1 MTYVRYFNLQ
11 KTNRKLMYLTIN
23 FDRLLIQTLE
33 DLILWFEEEFDLIFQ
48 SKENLSDQDINLGIL
63 IIENFVEVLK
73 ANPDNRLL
81 DLLVSSLSNI
91 RRKYP
96 DFF

>member
-1 MTYVRYFNLQ
+1 
-11 KTNRKLMYLTIN
+11 MYLTID
-23 FDRLLIQTLE
+23 FDYLLTQNIE

-48 SKENLSDQDINLGIL
+48 NKENLSDQDINLGIL

-73 ANPDNRLL
+73 ANPDDRLL

-91 RRKYP
+91 RRKYL

>member
-1 MTYVRYFNLQ
+1 
-11 KTNRKLMYLTIN
+11 MYLTID
-23 FDRLLIQTLE
+23 FDYLLTQNIE

-48 SKENLSDQDINLGIL
+48 NKENLSDQDINLGIL

-73 ANPDNRLL
+73 ANPDDRLL

>member
-1 MTYVRYFNLQ
+1 
-11 KTNRKLMYLTIN
+11 MYLTID
-23 FDRLLIQTLE
+23 FDYLLTQNIE

-48 SKENLSDQDINLGIL
+48 NKENLSDQDINLGIL

-73 ANPDNRLL
+73 ANPYDRLL